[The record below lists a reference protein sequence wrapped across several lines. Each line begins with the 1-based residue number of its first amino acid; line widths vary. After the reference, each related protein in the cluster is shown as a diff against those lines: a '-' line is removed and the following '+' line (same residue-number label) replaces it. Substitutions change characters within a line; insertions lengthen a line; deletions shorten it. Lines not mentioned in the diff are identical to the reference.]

1 MATFTQKPAAI
12 IWAKDTSGE
21 FHSVNGINPDT
32 PSDDNA
38 VAQLNKIFAIFGKT
52 VVKDGM
58 QLVITKEA
66 N

>member
-1 MATFTQKPAAI
+1 MATFTQKPTAI
-12 IWAKDTSGE
+12 IWAKDTSGV
-21 FHSVNGINPDT
+21 FHSVNGINAT
-32 PSDDNA
+32 ETTDDNA

-52 VVKDGM
+52 LVKDGM